1 MARKKED
8 NEAYIT
14 EQIQNVI
21 DRITGKHSLENM
33 KTWDDLRDIAYKWC
47 CKDYAHCKNV
57 ADDWGV
63 APIYLLL
70 TALLYVEHP
79 LIVGEGRSW
88 LYSLQM
94 SITKI
99 FKMELNRIDV
109 VIPVKST
116 DSLHRHVERIAQPV
130 ERIEN

>member
-1 MARKKED
+1 MGRKKAD
-8 NEAYIT
+8 NEGHIV
-14 EQIQNVI
+14 EQMQIVI
-21 DRITGKHSLENM
+21 DRITGHGNIANM
-33 KTWDDLRDIAYKWC
+33 KTWDDLRDIAYQWC

-79 LIVGEGRSW
+79 LLVGEGRSW

-99 FKMELNRIDV
+99 FKIELNRIDV
-109 VIPVKST
+109 LIPIKST
-116 DSLHRHVERIAQPV
+116 DKTHRHVERIAQPV

>member
-99 FKMELNRIDV
+99 FKVELNRIDV

-116 DSLHRHVERIAQPV
+116 DSVHRGVERIAQPV

>member
-1 MARKKED
+1 MGRKKKDDEG
-8 NEAYIT
+8 YIT
-14 EQIQNVI
+14 EQIQKVI
-21 DRITGKHSLENM
+21 DRITGHSNLSNM
-33 KTWDDLRDIAYKWC
+33 KTWDDLRDIAYQWC

-79 LIVGEGRSW
+79 LLVGEGRSW

-99 FKMELNRIDV
+99 FKIELNRIDV
-109 VIPVKST
+109 LIPIKST
-116 DSLHRHVERIAQPV
+116 DKAHRGVERIAQPV
-130 ERIEN
+130 ERIES

>member
-1 MARKKED
+1 MGRKKED
-8 NEAYIT
+8 NEAYII
-14 EQIQNVI
+14 EQMQKVI
-21 DRITGKHSLENM
+21 DRITGKHDLENM

-47 CKDYAHCKNV
+47 CKDYAHGKKV

-79 LIVGEGRSW
+79 LLVGEGRSW

-99 FKMELNRIDV
+99 FKIELNRIDV
-109 VIPVKST
+109 VIPIKST
-116 DSLHRHVERIAQPV
+116 DSVHRGVERIAQPV
-130 ERIEN
+130 ERIEK

>member
-1 MARKKED
+1 MPRKKED
-8 NEAYIT
+8 NEAYII
-14 EQIQNVI
+14 EQMQKVI
-21 DRITGKHSLENM
+21 DRITGNDNLSNM
-33 KTWDDLRDIAYKWC
+33 KTWDDLRLVAYQWC
-47 CKDYAHCKNV
+47 LKDYSYSKSV

-70 TALLYVEHP
+70 TALMYVEHP
-79 LIVGEGRSW
+79 LLVGEGRSW

-99 FKMELNRIDV
+99 FKIELNRIDV
-109 VIPVKST
+109 VIPIKPT

-130 ERIEN
+130 ERIGN

>member
-1 MARKKED
+1 MGRKKAD
-8 NEAYIT
+8 NEGYIT
-14 EQIQNVI
+14 EQIQKVI
-21 DRITGKHSLENM
+21 DRITGNKDLANM
-33 KTWDDLRDIAYKWC
+33 KTWDDLRDIAYQWC
-47 CKDYAHCKNV
+47 CKDYAHCKNA

-70 TALLYVEHP
+70 TALMYVEHP
-79 LIVGEGRSW
+79 LLVGEGRSW

-99 FKMELNRIDV
+99 FKIELNRIDV
-109 VIPVKST
+109 VIPIKPT

>member
-1 MARKKED
+1 MGRKKKDDEVH
-8 NEAYIT
+8 IV
-14 EQIQNVI
+14 EQIQKVI
-21 DRITGKHSLENM
+21 DRITGKSNLENT
-33 KTWDDLRDIAYKWC
+33 KTWDDLRDIAYQWC
-47 CKDYAHCKNV
+47 CKDYAHCKRE
-57 ADDWGV
+57 ADGWGV

-79 LIVGEGRSW
+79 LLVGEGRSW

-99 FKMELNRIDV
+99 FKIELNRIDV
-109 VIPVKST
+109 LIPIKST
-116 DSLHRHVERIAQPV
+116 DKANRGVERITQHV